1 MAHQYAGILGPLAM
15 FVTLARGLAHGG
27 SAEAVF
33 WAAWLSLVVFA
44 AVGYLVGWI
53 AGRIVDEAV
62 SRRIS
67 VELAERES
75 PPGESPRPT

>member
-1 MAHQYAGILGPLAM
+1 VAHQYAGILGPLAM
-15 FVTLARGLAHGG
+15 FVTLARGLIHGG
-27 SAEAVF
+27 SAQAVF
-33 WAAWLSLVVFA
+33 WAAWVSLVVFA
-44 AVGYLVGWI
+44 AAGYLVGWI

-75 PPGESPRPT
+75 PPAETPRAA